1 LEVTDFR
8 SFRRTRFEP
17 AGSGLTVISGQNGA
31 GKTSLL
37 EAVGYL
43 SAQESFR
50 GSPRD
55 ALVRV
60 GASSAVIRGEFE
72 EQSRTTLVEI
82 EIAPPR
88 RDVVQRNRQRVT
100 RVRELLET
108 SRVTVFS
115 PDDLSLVKGG
125 PAERRRYLDDVLVSA
140 IPRHVALRQNL
151 ERILRQ
157 RGVLLRQA
165 NGRLTPEVESTLDVW
180 DEQLISA
187 AEELTVARQQL
198 VVELNPHVRDA
209 FSRLTK
215 LEATLELTYELSYSG
230 DFRTALLATRGDDL
244 KRQTTGVGPH
254 RDELMIT
261 LGDLDAR
268 SRLSQGR
275 QRAVTLALRL
285 ASHEVVTHH
294 VGSRPLLLLD
304 DAFSELDE
312 TTANALVQEL
322 PEGQAVLT
330 TAGPLP
336 AGLEP
341 ALTRYLREGE
351 LS

>member
-1 LEVTDFR
+1 
-8 SFRRTRFEP
+8 
-17 AGSGLTVISGQNGA
+17 LTVISGHNGA

-43 SAQESFR
+43 SVQESFR
-50 GSPRD
+50 GSPRE

-72 EQSRTTLVEI
+72 EQNRTTLVEI

-88 RDVVQRNRQRVT
+88 RDIVRRNRQRVT
-100 RVRELLET
+100 RIRDLLET

-140 IPRHVALRQNL
+140 FPRHAALRQNL

-165 NGRLTPEVESTLDVW
+165 GGRLTSEVEATLDVW
-180 DEQLISA
+180 DQQLVSA
-187 AEELTVARQQL
+187 ADELTAARQQL
-198 VVELNPHVRDA
+198 VAELNPWVRDA

-215 LEATLELTYELSYSG
+215 LPESLELTYEQSYTG
-230 DFRTALLATRGDDL
+230 DFRAALVAARSDDL
-244 KRQTTGVGPH
+244 KRQTTGIGPH
-254 RDELMIT
+254 RDEVAIT

-312 TTANALVQEL
+312 ETAGALVQEL

-336 AGLEP
+336 LGLAP
-341 ALTRYLREGE
+341 AVTRVLQQGE
-351 LS
+351 LH

>member
-1 LEVTDFR
+1 
-8 SFRRTRFEP
+8 
-17 AGSGLTVISGQNGA
+17 LTVISGHNGA

-43 SAQESFR
+43 SVQESFR
-50 GSPRD
+50 GSPRE
-55 ALVRV
+55 ALIRV
-60 GASSAVIRGEFE
+60 GATSAVIRGEFE
-72 EQSRTTLVEI
+72 EQNRTTLVEI
-82 EIAPPR
+82 EISPPR
-88 RDVVQRNRQRVT
+88 RDVVQRNRQRIT
-100 RVRELLET
+100 RVRDLLET

-140 IPRHVALRQNL
+140 FPRHAALRQNL

-165 NGRLTPEVESTLDVW
+165 AGRLTPDIEATLDVW
-180 DEQLISA
+180 DQQLVSA
-187 AEELTVARQQL
+187 VIELTAARQQL
-198 VVELNPHVRDA
+198 VLELNPHIRDA

-215 LEATLELTYELSYSG
+215 LTEGLELSYELSYRG
-230 DFRTALLATRGDDL
+230 DFQTALLASRVDDL

-254 RDELMIT
+254 RDEVTIA
-261 LGDLDAR
+261 LGELDAR

-312 TTANALVQEL
+312 GTANALVREL

-336 AGLEP
+336 LGLEP
-341 ALTRYLREGE
+341 AVTRFLQQGE

>member
-1 LEVTDFR
+1 M
-8 SFRRTRFEP
+8 
-17 AGSGLTVISGQNGA
+17 GA
-31 GKTSLL
+31 I
-37 EAVGYL
+37 
-43 SAQESFR
+43 
-50 GSPRD
+50 
-55 ALVRV
+55 
-60 GASSAVIRGEFE
+60 SAVIRAEFE
-72 EQSRTTLVEI
+72 ERSRTTLVEI

-88 RDVVQRNRQRVT
+88 RDVVQQNRQRVT
-100 RVRELLET
+100 RVRDLLEI

-140 IPRHVALRQNL
+140 FPRHAALRQNL

-165 NGRLTPEVESTLDVW
+165 GGRLTTDIEATLDVW
-180 DEQLISA
+180 DQQLINA
-187 AEELTVARQQL
+187 ADTLTAARRQL
-198 VVELNPHVRDA
+198 VLELNPHVRDA
-209 FSRLTK
+209 FFRLTQ
-215 LEATLELTYELSYSG
+215 LTESLELTYEPSYRG
-230 DFRTALLATRGDDL
+230 DFQTALLASRTDDL

-254 RDELMIT
+254 RDEVMIAV
-261 LGDLDAR
+261 GDLDAR

-285 ASHEVVTHH
+285 ASHEVVTRH

-312 TTANALVQEL
+312 GTASALVREL

-336 AGLEP
+336 SGLEP
-341 ALTRYLREGE
+341 ALTRFLQQGE

>member
-1 LEVTDFR
+1 V
-8 SFRRTRFEP
+8 
-17 AGSGLTVISGQNGA
+17 V
-31 GKTSLL
+31 
-37 EAVGYL
+37 
-43 SAQESFR
+43 
-50 GSPRD
+50 
-55 ALVRV
+55 
-60 GASSAVIRGEFE
+60 RGEFE
-72 EQSRTTLVEI
+72 DQSRTTLVEI

-100 RVRELLET
+100 RVRDLLET

-125 PAERRRYLDDVLVSA
+125 PTERRRYLDDVLVSA
-140 IPRHVALRQNL
+140 FPRHAALRQNL

-165 NGRLTPEVESTLDVW
+165 GGRLTPDVEATLDVW
-180 DEQLISA
+180 DQQLIGA
-187 AEELTVARQQL
+187 ADELTTARQQL
-198 VVELNPHVRDA
+198 VIELNPWVRDA

-215 LEATLELTYELSYSG
+215 LPESLELTYELSYNG
-230 DFRTALLATRGDDL
+230 DFRTALLLARSDDL
-244 KRQTTGVGPH
+244 KRQTTGIGPH
-254 RDELMIT
+254 RDEVAIT

-268 SRLSQGR
+268 SRLSQGQ

-312 TTANALVQEL
+312 ETASALVREL

-336 AGLEP
+336 FGLAP
-341 ALTRYLREGE
+341 AATRVLQQGE
-351 LS
+351 LR

>member
-1 LEVTDFR
+1 M
-8 SFRRTRFEP
+8 
-17 AGSGLTVISGQNGA
+17 TVISGHNGA

-43 SAQESFR
+43 SVQESFR
-50 GSPRD
+50 GSPRE

-60 GASSAVIRGEFE
+60 GAPSAVIRGEFE
-72 EQSRTTLVEI
+72 EQNRTTLVEI

-100 RVRELLET
+100 RIRDLLET

-140 IPRHVALRQNL
+140 LPRHMALRQNL
-151 ERILRQ
+151 DRILRQ

-165 NGRLTPEVESTLDVW
+165 AGRLTSEVEATLDVW
-180 DEQLISA
+180 DQQLVSA
-187 AEELTVARQQL
+187 ADELTAARQQL
-198 VVELNPHVRDA
+198 VAELNPWARDA
-209 FSRLTK
+209 FGRLTK
-215 LEATLELTYELSYSG
+215 LPESLELTYERSYTG
-230 DFRTALLATRGDDL
+230 EFRDALLAARADDL
-244 KRQTTGVGPH
+244 KRQTTGIGPH
-254 RDELMIT
+254 RDEVAIT

-312 TTANALVQEL
+312 GTAGALVREL

-330 TAGPLP
+330 TAGLLP
-336 AGLEP
+336 FGLAP
-341 ALTRYLREGE
+341 AVTRVLQQGE
-351 LS
+351 LH

>member
-1 LEVTDFR
+1 
-8 SFRRTRFEP
+8 
-17 AGSGLTVISGQNGA
+17 
-31 GKTSLL
+31 
-37 EAVGYL
+37 
-43 SAQESFR
+43 
-50 GSPRD
+50 
-55 ALVRV
+55 
-60 GASSAVIRGEFE
+60 VIRGEFE
-72 EQSRTTLVEI
+72 EKCRKTLVEI

-88 RDVVQRNRQRVT
+88 RDMAQRNRQRVT
-100 RVRELLET
+100 RSRDLLQT

-140 IPRHVALRQNL
+140 SPRYAAVRQNL

-165 NGRLTPEVESTLDVW
+165 GGRLAPEIAATLEVW
-180 DEQLISA
+180 DRQLVSTA
-187 AEELTVARQQL
+187 DELTAARQQL
-198 VVELNPHVRDA
+198 VSELNPHVFNA

-215 LEATLELTYELSYSG
+215 LADPLELRYEVSYDG
-230 DFRTALLATRGDDL
+230 DFETALAAARADDL
-244 KRQTTGVGPH
+244 KRQTTGIGPH
-254 RDELMIT
+254 RDEIGIAV
-261 LGDLDAR
+261 GDLDAR

-285 ASHEVVTHH
+285 ASHEVVTEH

-312 TTANALVQEL
+312 VTASALVQEL

-336 AGLEP
+336 LGLEP
-341 ALTRYLREGE
+341 ALTRRLQQGE
-351 LS
+351 LR

>member
-1 LEVTDFR
+1 
-8 SFRRTRFEP
+8 
-17 AGSGLTVISGQNGA
+17 
-31 GKTSLL
+31 
-37 EAVGYL
+37 
-43 SAQESFR
+43 
-50 GSPRD
+50 
-55 ALVRV
+55 V

-72 EQSRTTLVEI
+72 EQNRTTLVEI

-88 RDVVQRNRQRVT
+88 RDIVRRNRQRVT
-100 RVRELLET
+100 RIRDLLET

-140 IPRHVALRQNL
+140 FPRHAALRQNL

-165 NGRLTPEVESTLDVW
+165 GGRLTSEVEATLDVW
-180 DEQLISA
+180 DQQLVSA
-187 AEELTVARQQL
+187 ADELTAARQQL
-198 VVELNPHVRDA
+198 VAELNPWVRDA

-215 LEATLELTYELSYSG
+215 LPESLELTYEQSYTG
-230 DFRTALLATRGDDL
+230 DFRAALVAARSDDL
-244 KRQTTGVGPH
+244 KRQTTGIGPH
-254 RDELMIT
+254 RDEVAIT

-312 TTANALVQEL
+312 ETAGALVQEL

-336 AGLEP
+336 LGLAP
-341 ALTRYLREGE
+341 AVTRVLQQGE
-351 LS
+351 LH

>member
-1 LEVTDFR
+1 
-8 SFRRTRFEP
+8 
-17 AGSGLTVISGQNGA
+17 
-31 GKTSLL
+31 
-37 EAVGYL
+37 
-43 SAQESFR
+43 
-50 GSPRD
+50 
-55 ALVRV
+55 
-60 GASSAVIRGEFE
+60 
-72 EQSRTTLVEI
+72 
-82 EIAPPR
+82 
-88 RDVVQRNRQRVT
+88 
-100 RVRELLET
+100 
-108 SRVTVFS
+108 VTVFS

-140 IPRHVALRQNL
+140 FPRHATLRQNL
-151 ERILRQ
+151 DRILRQ

-165 NGRLTPEVESTLDVW
+165 GGRRTSDIEATLDVW
-180 DEQLISA
+180 DQQLVGASD
-187 AEELTVARQQL
+187 ELTIARQQL
-198 VVELNPHVRDA
+198 VTELNPWVRDA

-215 LEATLELTYELSYSG
+215 LPESLELTYELSYNG
-230 DFRTALLATRGDDL
+230 DFRAALLLARADDL
-244 KRQTTGVGPH
+244 KRQTTGIGPH
-254 RDELMIT
+254 RDEVAIT

-312 TTANALVQEL
+312 ETASALVREL

-336 AGLEP
+336 VGLAP
-341 ALTRYLREGE
+341 AVTRILQQGE
-351 LS
+351 LR

>member
-1 LEVTDFR
+1 MEITDFR
-8 SFRRTRFEP
+8 SFHRTKFEP
-17 AGSGLTVISGQNGA
+17 AGSGLTVISGHNGA

-37 EAVGYL
+37 EAIGYL
-43 SAQESFR
+43 SVQESFR
-50 GSPRD
+50 GSPRE

-72 EQSRTTLVEI
+72 EQSRPTLVEVK
-82 EIAPPR
+82 IAPPR
-88 RDVVQRNRQRVT
+88 RDVVQRNRQRVS

-140 IPRHVALRQNL
+140 FPRHATLRQSL
-151 ERILRQ
+151 DRILRQ

-165 NGRLTPEVESTLDVW
+165 GGRLSPEIEATLDVW
-180 DEQLISA
+180 DEQLVDVA
-187 AEELTVARQQL
+187 DELTAARQQL
-198 VVELNPHVRDA
+198 VAELNPWVRDA

-215 LEATLELTYELSYSG
+215 LPESLELTYELSYAG
-230 DFRTALLATRGDDL
+230 DFRTALGLARASDL
-244 KRQTTGVGPH
+244 KRQSTGIGPH
-254 RDELMIT
+254 RDEVMID

-312 TTANALVQEL
+312 ATANALVREL

-336 AGLEP
+336 LGLE
-341 ALTRYLREGE
+341 AAVTRFLEQGT

>member
-1 LEVTDFR
+1 M
-8 SFRRTRFEP
+8 
-17 AGSGLTVISGQNGA
+17 
-31 GKTSLL
+31 
-37 EAVGYL
+37 
-43 SAQESFR
+43 
-50 GSPRD
+50 
-55 ALVRV
+55 

-72 EQSRTTLVEI
+72 EQNRSTLVEI
-82 EIAPPR
+82 EITPPR

-100 RVRELLET
+100 RVRDLLET
-108 SRVTVFS
+108 SRMTVFS
-115 PDDLSLVKGG
+115 PDDLALVKGG

-140 IPRHVALRQNL
+140 FPRHAVLRQNL

-165 NGRLTPEVESTLDVW
+165 GGRLTSEVEATLDVW
-180 DEQLISA
+180 DEQLVGV
-187 AEELTVARQQL
+187 AEELTAARQQL
-198 VVELNPHVRDA
+198 VAELNPWARDA
-209 FSRLTK
+209 FSRLTN
-215 LEATLELTYELSYSG
+215 LAESLELTYQQSYNG
-230 DFRTALLATRGDDL
+230 GYRAALLVARSDDL

-254 RDELMIT
+254 RDEVAIT
-261 LGDLDAR
+261 LGELDAR

-312 TTANALVQEL
+312 ETAGALVREL

-336 AGLEP
+336 HGLTP
-341 ALTRYLREGE
+341 VVTRVLDQGE
-351 LS
+351 LR

>member
-1 LEVTDFR
+1 M
-8 SFRRTRFEP
+8 
-17 AGSGLTVISGQNGA
+17 ISGDNGA

-43 SAQESFR
+43 SVQESFR
-50 GSPRD
+50 GSPRE

-72 EQSRTTLVEI
+72 DQSRTTLVEI

-100 RVRELLET
+100 RVRDLLET

-140 IPRHVALRQNL
+140 FPRHATLRQNL

-165 NGRLTPEVESTLDVW
+165 GGRLTTEIEATLDVW
-180 DEQLISA
+180 DQQLVSA
-187 AEELTVARQQL
+187 ADELTVGRQKL
-198 VVELNPHVRDA
+198 VAELNPWVRDA

-215 LEATLELTYELSYSG
+215 LPESLELSYELSYNE
-230 DFRTALLATRGDDL
+230 DFQAALLAARSDDL
-244 KRQTTGVGPH
+244 KRQTTGIGPH
-254 RDELMIT
+254 RDEVAIT

-312 TTANALVQEL
+312 ETAGALVREL

-336 AGLEP
+336 FGLAP
-341 ALTRYLREGE
+341 AVTRVLQQGE
-351 LS
+351 LR